1 MQDPNSAR
9 SFDTFFSSG
18 HLSPFTKMA
27 TPEDVLQ
34 LTRPTDGF
42 LCPLSANTYKIE
54 FLQFI
59 ISDYDT
65 KKIIFEVG
73 RDSPPPQD
81 MSLDFSSLG
90 EDMYRKIKY
99 EFSEDVLR
107 LPFIETSLV
116 FSVGPREIR
125 DFRMIE
131 RHYFRNKLV
140 KSFDFT
146 FGFCIPGSTNTWD
159 AVYSVPALD
168 EDLIAEMIEHPFET
182 RSDSFYF
189 VDGRL
194 VMHNKAA
201 YKYFREDSAQSKRS
215 YEDKFGSKG
224 SKPAAGA
231 KVGAKVVGA
240 KGSAAA
246 AAEEEDADVK
256 VADAKESSSSA
267 APRGLGSKAGA
278 KEQVWSKESDYN

>member
-1 MQDPNSAR
+1 MS
-9 SFDTFFSSG
+9 
-18 HLSPFTKMA
+18 A
-27 TPEDVLQ
+27 TPEDVLE

-42 LCPLSANTYKIE
+42 LCPLTANQFRIE

-116 FSVGPREIR
+116 FSVGTREIR
-125 DFRMIE
+125 EFRMIE
-131 RHYFRNKLV
+131 RHYFRNQLV

-159 AVYSVPALD
+159 AVYSVPALS
-168 EDLIAEMIEHPFET
+168 EELIADMLDNPFET
-182 RSDSFYF
+182 KSDSFYF
-189 VDGRL
+189 VENKL

-224 SKPAAGA
+224 SKAPAAGA
-231 KVGAKVVGA
+231 KVGAKLVGA
-240 KGSAAA
+240 KGSAALEDDDVA
-246 AAEEEDADVK
+246 AGAGGADVK
-256 VADAKESSSSA
+256 ADAKDAVPSSSA
-267 APRGLGSKAGA
+267 ASSRGLGSKAAA
-278 KEQVWSKESDYN
+278 KEPVWSKEDDYH